1 MSRQKK
7 KMTAKEFESRFD
19 RGESVLK
26 YFDLSRAT
34 RPGHVKKRVN
44 VDFPVWMINRLNLA
58 ASRNGVARQ
67 ALIKNWLADRL
78 KAEAA

>member
-1 MSRQKK
+1 MSKQTKK
-7 KMTAKEFESRFD
+7 ITAKEFDRRFD
-19 RGESVLK
+19 AGEDVSAYL
-26 YFDLSRAT
+26 DHSRAT

>member
-1 MSRQKK
+1 MSKVK
-7 KMTAKEFESRFD
+7 NKTTAKNLIEKFD
-19 RGESVLK
+19 SGEDVSD
-26 YFDLSRAT
+26 YFDASRAT